1 MNLAAVVGS
10 PNSDVEPEPDQP
22 TVASGA
28 VMPALPSNDLS
39 ASQPSVSS
47 TRDISERNI
56 PATQPF
62 QYNASDDFSRVFL
75 FFAIGK
81 DDLSDEA
88 MIKLMNLSSSMKQ
101 DPAMQV
107 LIEGHTDNTGSALL
121 NQALS
126 VKRANTTAKFITE
139 MGIHPSRLSVQAFG
153 ATRPLVSNDDEI
165 GGREINRRIEISQ
178 PAEQSSG
185 GGIAATPPS
194 ATPEVGAY

>member
-1 MNLAAVVGS
+1 
-10 PNSDVEPEPDQP
+10 
-22 TVASGA
+22 
-28 VMPALPSNDLS
+28 MPALPSNDLS

-88 MIKLMNLSSSMKQ
+88 MIKMMYLTSSMKQ